1 MTRSNSGNPRTGQ
14 KTPESGIY
22 KPSNGGKE
30 IAVSKGDRLP
40 PWKQQATTYRLVRKT
55 R

>member
-1 MTRSNSGNPRTGQ
+1 MASKNPHTGQ

-22 KPSNGGKE
+22 QPANGGKQ

-40 PWKQQATTYRLVRKT
+40 PSKGKATTYKLVQKT
-55 R
+55 K

>member
-1 MTRSNSGNPRTGQ
+1 MAARPPRTGQ
-14 KTPESGIY
+14 QTPKSGIY

-40 PWKQQATTYRLVRKT
+40 PSKGKATSYKLVRPT

>member
-1 MTRSNSGNPRTGQ
+1 MTKPKPHTGQ
-14 KTPESGIY
+14 ETPESGIW
-22 KPSNGGKE
+22 KPTNGGKE

-40 PWKQQATTYRLVRKT
+40 PSNGEGTDYELVRPT